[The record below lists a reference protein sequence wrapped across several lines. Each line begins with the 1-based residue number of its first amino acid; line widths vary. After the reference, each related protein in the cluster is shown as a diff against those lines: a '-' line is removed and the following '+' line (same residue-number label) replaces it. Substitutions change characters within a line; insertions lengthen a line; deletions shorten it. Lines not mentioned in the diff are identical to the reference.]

1 MDKIFSRNRIKLPRG
16 IIQNKNTGKI
26 LKIIAILLIAIIVFK
41 IAVNSTIPII
51 DEQCRTMSKSIAT
64 KVSNEQATKVMADY
78 KYEDFCMVEK
88 DEEGNV
94 KLITTNM
101 ITINKIISDIPILIQ
116 EELEKEENN
125 TFTLKLRKLYWKQI
139 FFRIRTRHKDKNANR
154 WNCRN
159 RFKIRI

>member
-16 IIQNKNTGKI
+16 IIKNKNTGKI

-51 DEQCRTMSKSIAT
+51 DEQCRTMAKSIAT
-64 KVSNEQATKVMADY
+64 KISNEQATKVMEGYDY
-78 KYEDFCMVEK
+78 DDFCMVEK
-88 DEEGNV
+88 DEDNNV

-116 EELEKEENN
+116 RELEKEENN
-125 TFTLKLRKLYWKQI
+125 TFTLKLRKLYRK
-139 FFRIRTRHKDKNANR
+139 
-154 WNCRN
+154 
-159 RFKIRI
+159 

>member
-1 MDKIFSRNRIKLPRG
+1 MDKIFSRNRIKLPRR
-16 IIQNKNTGKI
+16 IIKNKNTGKI

-51 DEQCRTMSKSIAT
+51 DEQCRTMAKSIAT

-125 TFTLKLRKLYWKQI
+125 TFTLKLRKLYWK
-139 FFRIRTRHKDKNANR
+139 
-154 WNCRN
+154 
-159 RFKIRI
+159 